1 MPEKE
6 RSGLAGHVSSLPQGR
21 KWKFGRYT
29 HTKKGYDMEPLP
41 LSFRDRGFLYEQV
54 ERQGEVALYSQT
66 NHSGIV
72 RYEVIRIRIQREH
85 TWPNGTTTP
94 EKEAYPG
101 SNSWGTLAWT
111 FFSKSRCQSQTA
123 RPPGPARRGDRRPRP
138 AGAGDAP

>member
-1 MPEKE
+1 
-6 RSGLAGHVSSLPQGR
+6 
-21 KWKFGRYT
+21 
-29 HTKKGYDMEPLP
+29 MELLP

-72 RYEVIRIRIQREH
+72 RYEVVRIRIQPEH

-101 SNSWGTLAWT
+101 SNSWGRLGWT
-111 FFSKSRCQSQTA
+111 FYSRADARAKLLALQGQSDEEADALAEPVQGT
-123 RPPGPARRGDRRPRP
+123 PPD
-138 AGAGDAP
+138 